1 MTSRCCLTR
10 LPFSRD
16 RVELNQQG
24 FTLIE
29 VLIAMTLLSIMVV
42 LLFGSLKICAE
53 SWDRG
58 ESKMSQVNEVGVVYS
73 FFQRQLTTAIPI
85 WDDFSVA
92 DEKTFSFHGDE
103 HSMQF
108 VGEFPASAS
117 RGGLQLFSIDLEDE
131 KSGRQIVDTQINV
144 TVKPFLPVLDDKS
157 TSKEQVT
164 LIKNVKELAF
174 SYFGVDDTSEL
185 SWQATWLER
194 DSLPQL
200 IKIHIEREDG
210 MYWPDMVV
218 DMKLVGLSDAN
229 GLPSEDNGD
238 EETLEEETSEDT
250 DISE

>member
-1 MTSRCCLTR
+1 MSFSGDRMT
-10 LPFSRD
+10 
-16 RVELNQQG
+16 LNQQG

-58 ESKMSQVNEVGVVYS
+58 ESKMSQVNEIGVVYS

-117 RGGLQLFSIDLEDE
+117 RGGLQRFSIDLDDE

-144 TVKPFLPVLDDKS
+144 TVKPFLPVLDDKGLA
-157 TSKEQVT
+157 KEQVT
-164 LIKNVKELAF
+164 LIKHVKALAF
-174 SYFGVDDTSEL
+174 SYFGIDDTSEL
-185 SWQATWLER
+185 SWQTTWLER
-194 DSLPQL
+194 DSLPQMV
-200 IKIHIEREDG
+200 KIHIEREDG

-218 DMKLVGLSDAN
+218 DMKLVGLTDTN
-229 GLPSEDNGD
+229 GLLSEDVAN
-238 EETLEEETSEDT
+238 EETPEEEGTEDT
-250 DISE
+250 DVSE

>member
-1 MTSRCCLTR
+1 MSFSGDRMT
-10 LPFSRD
+10 
-16 RVELNQQG
+16 LNQQG

-53 SWDRG
+53 SWDKG
-58 ESKMSQVNEVGVVYS
+58 ESKMNQVNEIGVVYS

-117 RGGLQLFSIDLEDE
+117 RGGLQLFSIDFDDK

-144 TVKPFLPVLDDKS
+144 TVKPFLPVLDDKDIA
-157 TSKEQVT
+157 KEQVT
-164 LIKNVKELAF
+164 LIKHVKALAF
-174 SYFGVDDTSEL
+174 SYFGIDDTSEL
-185 SWQATWLER
+185 SWQSTWLER
-194 DSLPQL
+194 DSLPQMV
-200 IKIHIEREDG
+200 KIHIEREDG

-218 DMKLVGLSDAN
+218 DMKLVGLTDAN
-229 GLPSEDNGD
+229 GLLSEDVAN
-238 EETLEEETSEDT
+238 EETPEEEGSEDT
-250 DISE
+250 DVSE

>member
-1 MTSRCCLTR
+1 MSFSGDRMT
-10 LPFSRD
+10 
-16 RVELNQQG
+16 LNQHG

-58 ESKMSQVNEVGVVYS
+58 ESKMSQVNEIGVVYS

-117 RGGLQLFSIDLEDE
+117 RGGLQLFSIDLDDE

-144 TVKPFLPVLDDKS
+144 TVKPFLPVLDDKGLA
-157 TSKEQVT
+157 KEQVT
-164 LIKNVKELAF
+164 LIKHVKALAF
-174 SYFGVDDTSEL
+174 SYFGIDDTSEL
-185 SWQATWLER
+185 SWQTTWLER
-194 DSLPQL
+194 DSLPQMV
-200 IKIHIEREDG
+200 KIHIEREDG

-218 DMKLVGLSDAN
+218 DMKLVGLTDTN
-229 GLPSEDNGD
+229 GLLSEDVAN
-238 EETLEEETSEDT
+238 EETPEEEGTEDT
-250 DISE
+250 DVSE

>member
-1 MTSRCCLTR
+1 MSFSGDRMT
-10 LPFSRD
+10 
-16 RVELNQQG
+16 LNQQG

-58 ESKMSQVNEVGVVYS
+58 ESKMNQVNEIGVVYS

-117 RGGLQLFSIDLEDE
+117 RGGLQLFSIDLDDE

-144 TVKPFLPVLDDKS
+144 TVKPFLPALDDKGLA
-157 TSKEQVT
+157 KEQVT
-164 LIKNVKELAF
+164 LIKHVKALAF
-174 SYFGVDDTSEL
+174 SYFGIDDTSEL
-185 SWQATWLER
+185 SWQTTWLER
-194 DSLPQL
+194 DSLPQMV
-200 IKIHIEREDG
+200 KIHIEREDG

-218 DMKLVGLSDAN
+218 DMKLVGLTDAN
-229 GLPSEDNGD
+229 GLLSEDVAN
-238 EETLEEETSEDT
+238 EETPEEEGTEDT
-250 DISE
+250 DVSE

>member
-1 MTSRCCLTR
+1 MSFSGDRMT
-10 LPFSRD
+10 
-16 RVELNQQG
+16 LNQQG

-58 ESKMSQVNEVGVVYS
+58 ESKMNQVNEIGVVYS

-92 DEKTFSFHGDE
+92 DEKTFSFYGDE

-117 RGGLQLFSIDLEDE
+117 RGGLQRFSIDLDDE

-144 TVKPFLPVLDDKS
+144 TVKPFLPVLDDKGLA
-157 TSKEQVT
+157 KEQVT
-164 LIKNVKELAF
+164 LIKHVKALAF
-174 SYFGVDDTSEL
+174 SYFGIDDTSEL
-185 SWQATWLER
+185 SWQSTWLER
-194 DSLPQL
+194 DSLPQMV
-200 IKIHIEREDG
+200 KIHIEREDG

-218 DMKLVGLSDAN
+218 DMKLVGLTDTN
-229 GLPSEDNGD
+229 GLLSEDVAN
-238 EETLEEETSEDT
+238 EETPEEEGTEDT
-250 DISE
+250 DVSE

>member
-1 MTSRCCLTR
+1 MSFSGDRMT
-10 LPFSRD
+10 
-16 RVELNQQG
+16 LNQQG

-58 ESKMSQVNEVGVVYS
+58 ESKMSQVNEIGVVYS

-117 RGGLQLFSIDLEDE
+117 RGGLQLFSIDLDDE

-144 TVKPFLPVLDDKS
+144 TVKPFLPVLDDKGLA
-157 TSKEQVT
+157 KEQVT
-164 LIKNVKELAF
+164 LIKHVKALAF
-174 SYFGVDDTSEL
+174 SYFGIDDTSEL
-185 SWQATWLER
+185 SWQTTWLER
-194 DSLPQL
+194 DSLPQMV
-200 IKIHIEREDG
+200 KIHIEREDG

-218 DMKLVGLSDAN
+218 DMKLVGLTDTN
-229 GLPSEDNGD
+229 GLLSEDVAN
-238 EETLEEETSEDT
+238 EETPEEEGAEDT
-250 DISE
+250 DVSE

>member
-1 MTSRCCLTR
+1 MSFSGDRMT
-10 LPFSRD
+10 
-16 RVELNQQG
+16 LNQHG

-58 ESKMSQVNEVGVVYS
+58 ESKMSQVNEIGVVYS

-117 RGGLQLFSIDLEDE
+117 RGGLQRFSIDLDDE

-144 TVKPFLPVLDDKS
+144 TVKPFLPVLDDKGLA
-157 TSKEQVT
+157 KEQVT
-164 LIKNVKELAF
+164 LIKHVKALAF
-174 SYFGVDDTSEL
+174 SYFGIDDTSEL
-185 SWQATWLER
+185 SWQTTWLER
-194 DSLPQL
+194 DSLPQMV
-200 IKIHIEREDG
+200 KIHIEREDG

-218 DMKLVGLSDAN
+218 DMKLVGLTDTN
-229 GLPSEDNGD
+229 GLLSEDVAN
-238 EETLEEETSEDT
+238 EETPEEEGAEDT
-250 DISE
+250 DVSE

>member
-1 MTSRCCLTR
+1 MSFSGDRMT
-10 LPFSRD
+10 
-16 RVELNQQG
+16 LNQQG

-58 ESKMSQVNEVGVVYS
+58 ESKMSQVNEIGVVYS

-117 RGGLQLFSIDLEDE
+117 RGGLQLFSIDLDDE

-144 TVKPFLPVLDDKS
+144 TVKPFLPVLDDKGLA
-157 TSKEQVT
+157 KEQVT
-164 LIKNVKELAF
+164 LIKHVKALAF
-174 SYFGVDDTSEL
+174 SYFGIDDTSEL
-185 SWQATWLER
+185 SWQTTWLER
-194 DSLPQL
+194 DSLPQMV
-200 IKIHIEREDG
+200 KIHIEREDG

-218 DMKLVGLSDAN
+218 DMKLVGLTDTN
-229 GLPSEDNGD
+229 GLLSEDVAN
-238 EETLEEETSEDT
+238 EETPEEEGTEDT
-250 DISE
+250 DVSE

>member
-1 MTSRCCLTR
+1 MSFSGDRMT
-10 LPFSRD
+10 
-16 RVELNQQG
+16 LNQHG

-58 ESKMSQVNEVGVVYS
+58 ESKMSQVNEIGVVYS

-117 RGGLQLFSIDLEDE
+117 RGGLQLFSIDLDDE

-144 TVKPFLPVLDDKS
+144 TVKPFLPVLDDKGLA
-157 TSKEQVT
+157 KEQVT
-164 LIKNVKELAF
+164 LIKHVKALAF
-174 SYFGVDDTSEL
+174 SYFGIDDTSEL
-185 SWQATWLER
+185 SWQTTWLER
-194 DSLPQL
+194 DSLPQMV
-200 IKIHIEREDG
+200 KIHIEREDG

-218 DMKLVGLSDAN
+218 DMKLVGLTDTN
-229 GLPSEDNGD
+229 GLLSEDVAN
-238 EETLEEETSEDT
+238 EETPEEEGAEDT
-250 DISE
+250 DVSE